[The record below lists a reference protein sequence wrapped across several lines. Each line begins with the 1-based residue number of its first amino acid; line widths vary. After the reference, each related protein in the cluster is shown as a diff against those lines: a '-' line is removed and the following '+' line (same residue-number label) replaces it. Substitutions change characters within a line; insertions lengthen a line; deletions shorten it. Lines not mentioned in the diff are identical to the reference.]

1 MVFASLQMYLSGK
14 VTSDSAF
21 EYDFAK
27 NIWSGGSYFDWSLSP
42 APSFFPDLFLALLLS
57 PLGMSIVQFN
67 FVISITQLILLFL
80 VLLRLFSKLNS
91 NIHDIYNIDLDLS
104 DNVYRRNDAKTDISH
119 NFYDTSGNS
128 LLNNI
133 LSQLQGLTTK
143 IDKCDVKTEDIKCIA
158 DFGTNI
164 GDELCCGQ
172 SGILTDTKYVC
183 PSNYSKCENMKC
195 GSKYGVCVKP

>member
-1 MVFASLQMYLSGK
+1 MNKWLIIMIILFISFIILPIFLKLFNINEGFIDPLIDIDGSVIPPENVNSQM
-14 VTSDSAF
+14 
-21 EYDFAK
+21 
-27 NIWSGGSYFDWSLSP
+27 
-42 APSFFPDLFLALLLS
+42 
-57 PLGMSIVQFN
+57 
-67 FVISITQLILLFL
+67 
-80 VLLRLFSKLNS
+80 NS
-91 NIHDIYNIDLDLS
+91 NIRSIYDSEIDLSNNLHDIYNINLDLS
-104 DNVYRRNDAKTDISH
+104 DNIYRKHDAKIDISH

>member
-1 MVFASLQMYLSGK
+1 MANAWAHLKTLPVFFLSLILMVFASLQMYLSGK

-80 VLLRLFSKLNS
+80 VG
-91 NIHDIYNIDLDLS
+91 DL
-104 DNVYRRNDAKTDISH
+104 
-119 NFYDTSGNS
+119 
-128 LLNNI
+128 
-133 LSQLQGLTTK
+133 
-143 IDKCDVKTEDIKCIA
+143 EW
-158 DFGTNI
+158 
-164 GDELCCGQ
+164 
-172 SGILTDTKYVC
+172 
-183 PSNYSKCENMKC
+183 M
-195 GSKYGVCVKP
+195 